1 MNLLHRRYC
10 RSAEWGRLVA
20 EQLVPWVLADLT
32 LGPRALEFGP
42 GPGLT
47 TEHLRRHTQ
56 RLTAVEID
64 ARDAAELAERHAA
77 DNVAVVRGDAAAL
90 PFSDASFTGVV
101 CMTMLHHVPSTG
113 DQDRLFA
120 EALRVLEPGGVLC
133 GCDSRPNLRWR
144 LLHVMDTCT
153 VLDPETVQD
162 RLERVGFTDVRVDT
176 TPRRT
181 RFRARRPNGNRA
193 DPVA

>member
-20 EQLVPWVLADLT
+20 DELVPWVLADLA
-32 LGPRALEFGP
+32 LGPRALELGP

-47 TEHLRRHTQ
+47 TQHLCRRTAH
-56 RLTAVEID
+56 LTAVEID
-64 ARDAAELAERHAA
+64 ARDAAKLAERHAA
-77 DNVAVVRGDAAAL
+77 DNVTVVLGDATDL
-90 PFSDASFTGVV
+90 PFPEGSFTGVV
-101 CMTMLHHVPSTG
+101 SMTMLHHVPSTD

-120 EALRVLEPGGVLC
+120 QALRVLEPGGVFC

-144 LLHVMDTCT
+144 LLHVLDTCT
-153 VLDPETVQD
+153 VLEPETLHG
-162 RLERVGFTDVRVDT
+162 RLERAGFEQVAVDT

-181 RFRARRPNGNRA
+181 RFRARRPT
-193 DPVA
+193 

>member
-20 EQLVPWVLADLT
+20 DELVPWVLADLT
-32 LGPRALEFGP
+32 LGPRALELGP

-47 TEHLRRHTQ
+47 TQELRRRTDH
-56 RLTAVEID
+56 LTAVELD
-64 ARDAAELAERHAA
+64 AHDAAELAERHAA
-77 DNVAVVRGDAAAL
+77 DNVTVVRGDATDL
-90 PFSDASFTGVV
+90 SFPDASFTGVV
-101 CMTMLHHVPSTG
+101 SMTMLHHVPSTD

-120 EALRVLEPGGVLC
+120 QALRVLEPGGVFC

-153 VLDPETVQD
+153 VLEPETLQV
-162 RLERVGFTDVRVDT
+162 RLELAGFTDVRVDM

-181 RFRARRPNGNRA
+181 RFRARRPLRDRA
-193 DPVA
+193 DSDA